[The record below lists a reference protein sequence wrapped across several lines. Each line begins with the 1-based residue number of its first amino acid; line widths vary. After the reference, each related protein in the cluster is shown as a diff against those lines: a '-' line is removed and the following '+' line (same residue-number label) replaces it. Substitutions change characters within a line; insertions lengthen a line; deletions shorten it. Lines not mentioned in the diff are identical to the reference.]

1 MDRVGRSLDVV
12 GVELTNEIPQKRVYL
27 DHAAS
32 TPARPEVVAAML
44 PWLTDHPG
52 NPSGSH
58 AAAREARRAVDDARD
73 HVAVLVGCL
82 PGEVVF
88 TSGGTEADNLAVD
101 GVVRATGGLPVCS
114 AAEHPAVLEPVRD
127 AGGLVVPTDDGGRID
142 LEALSEVLASVD
154 ASSVAEAPETGI
166 ALVSA
171 MVANNETGA
180 VTDIDAVA
188 AVVAEHAPDAVVHT
202 DAVQATAWLDL
213 PAAVHRAG
221 LVSITGH
228 KFGGPKG
235 AGALVVRAGV
245 PLAPVLRGGGQERE
259 RRSGT
264 QNVPAIVGLGEAA
277 RLMVVERDA
286 SCQRVGALRNRL
298 EDGLV
303 EAVGGARRT
312 VPDGT
317 PRTPGVAHL
326 CFDGIESEELLFL
339 LERDGIA
346 ASAASSCASGAQE
359 PSPVL
364 AAMGIDRVTAAG
376 SLRLSLGWAST
387 GADVDHAL
395 AVVPAAVERLRAHAR
410 SLQSR

>member
-1 MDRVGRSLDVV
+1 M

-127 AGGLVVPTDDGGRID
+127 AGGLVVPTDAGGCID

-154 ASSVAEAPETGI
+154 ASPAADAPETGI

-188 AVVAEHAPDAVVHT
+188 AVVAEHAPDTVVHT

-213 PAAVHRAG
+213 PATVHRAG

-286 SCQRVGALRNRL
+286 VCQRVGALRNRL

-303 EAVGGARRT
+303 EAVSGARRT

-395 AVVPAAVERLRAHAR
+395 AVVPAAVERLRAHTR

>member
-1 MDRVGRSLDVV
+1 M
-12 GVELTNEIPQKRVYL
+12 

-32 TPARPEVVAAML
+32 TPVRPEVVAAML
-44 PWLTDHPG
+44 PWLADHPG

-58 AAAREARRAVDDARD
+58 VAAREARRAVDDARD

-114 AAEHPAVLEPVRD
+114 PAEHPAVLAPVVD
-127 AGGLVVPTDDGGRID
+127 VGGLVVPTDAAGRIN
-142 LEALSEVLASVD
+142 LEALGDLLSGPDGERVR
-154 ASSVAEAPETGI
+154 
-166 ALVSA
+166 LVSA
-171 MVANNETGA
+171 MVANNETGV
-180 VTDIDAVA
+180 VTDVDAVA
-188 AVVAEHAPDAVVHT
+188 DVVDRHAPQAVVHS
-202 DAVQATAWLDL
+202 DAVQAAAWLDL
-213 PAAVHRAG
+213 PTAVRRAG

-235 AGALVVRAGV
+235 GGALVVRAGV

-277 RLMVVERDA
+277 RLMAIEREA
-286 SCQRVGALRNRL
+286 LGLRVGVMRDRL
-298 EDGLV
+298 EGGLRAGIDGV
-303 EAVGGARRT
+303 HRT
-312 VPDGT
+312 VPDGV

-339 LERDGIA
+339 LERGGIA
-346 ASAASSCASGAQE
+346 ASAAASCASGAQE

-364 AAMGIDRVTAAG
+364 AAMGIDRATAAG
-376 SLRLSLGWAST
+376 SLRLSLGHAST
-387 GADVDHAL
+387 DDDVDHAL
-395 AVVPAAVERLRAHAR
+395 AVIPAAVERLRGYAR
-410 SLQSR
+410 PLQSG

>member
-1 MDRVGRSLDVV
+1 VDRVGRSLDAV
-12 GVELTNEIPQKRVYL
+12 GVEPTNEILQKRVYL

-44 PWLTDHPG
+44 PWLADHPG

-127 AGGLVVPTDDGGRID
+127 AGGMVVPTDAGGRIG
-142 LEALSEVLASVD
+142 LEALAEVLASVD
-154 ASSVAEAPETGI
+154 ASSAADAPETRI
-166 ALVSA
+166 ALVSVMA
-171 MVANNETGA
+171 ANNETGV
-180 VTDIDAVA
+180 VTDLEAVA
-188 AVVAEHAPDAVVHT
+188 EVMARHAPDAVLHS

-213 PAAVHRAG
+213 PTMVHPAD

-235 AGALVVRAGV
+235 AGALVVRDGV

-264 QNVPAIVGLGEAA
+264 QNVPAIAGLGEAA
-277 RLMVVERDA
+277 RLMVAEREA
-286 SCQRVGALRNRL
+286 MGRRVGALRDRL
-298 EDGLV
+298 ENGLMASVDG
-303 EAVGGARRT
+303 AGATVSGSVVRT
-312 VPDGT
+312 A
-317 PRTPGVAHL
+317 GVAHL

-346 ASAASSCASGAQE
+346 ASAAASCASGAQE
-359 PSPVL
+359 PSHVL

-387 GADVDHAL
+387 DADVDHAL
-395 AVVPAAVERLRAHAR
+395 AVIPPAVERLRAHAR
-410 SLQSR
+410 SLRSG

>member
-1 MDRVGRSLDVV
+1 MNVPLSTG
-12 GVELTNEIPQKRVYL
+12 VYL

-32 TPARPEVVAAML
+32 TPARAEVVAAMV
-44 PWLTDHPG
+44 PWLADHPG

-58 AAAREARRAVDDARD
+58 AAARAARPAVDDARD
-73 HVAVLVGCL
+73 HVAALVGCL
-82 PGEVVF
+82 PAEVVF

-101 GVVRATGGLPVCS
+101 GIVRATGGFPACS
-114 AAEHPAVLEPVRD
+114 AAEHRGVLARVGD
-127 AGGLVVPTDDGGRID
+127 AGGPVVPTDDVGRID
-142 LEALSEVLASVD
+142 LEALGDLLAGPD
-154 ASSVAEAPETGI
+154 GGRI
-166 ALVSA
+166 RLVSA
-171 MVANNETGA
+171 MAANNETGV
-180 VTDIDAVA
+180 VTDVDAVA
-188 AVVAEHAPDAVVHT
+188 DVVDRCAPQAVLHS
-202 DAVQATAWLDL
+202 DAVQAAAWLDL
-213 PAAVHRAG
+213 PTALRRAG

-235 AGALVVRAGV
+235 AGALVVRDGV

-277 RLMVVERDA
+277 RLVADERVSLGRRVAALRDRLEGGLRDA
-286 SCQRVGALRNRL
+286 V
-298 EDGLV
+298 DGV
-303 EAVGGARRT
+303 RRT
-312 VPDGT
+312 VPDGVD
-317 PRTPGVAHL
+317 RTPGVAHL

-376 SLRLSLGWAST
+376 SLRLSLGHCST
-387 GADVDHAL
+387 DADVDHAL
-395 AVVPAAVERLRAHAR
+395 DVIPAAVERLRGYAR

>member
-1 MDRVGRSLDVV
+1 
-12 GVELTNEIPQKRVYL
+12 VELTNEIPQKRVYL

-127 AGGLVVPTDDGGRID
+127 AGGLVVPTDAGGCID

-154 ASSVAEAPETGI
+154 ASPAADAPETGI

-188 AVVAEHAPDAVVHT
+188 AVVAEHAPDTVVHT

-213 PAAVHRAG
+213 PATVHRAG

-286 SCQRVGALRNRL
+286 VCQRVGALRNRL

-303 EAVGGARRT
+303 EAVSGARRT

-395 AVVPAAVERLRAHAR
+395 AVVPAAVERLRAHTR

>member
-1 MDRVGRSLDVV
+1 MNVPLSTG
-12 GVELTNEIPQKRVYL
+12 VYL

-32 TPARPEVVAAML
+32 TPARAEVVAAMV
-44 PWLTDHPG
+44 PWLADHPG

-58 AAAREARRAVDDARD
+58 AAARAARRAVDDARD
-73 HVAVLVGCL
+73 HVAALVGCL
-82 PGEVVF
+82 PAEVVF

-101 GVVRATGGLPVCS
+101 GVVRATGGLPACS
-114 AAEHPAVLEPVRD
+114 AAEHPAVLAPVVD
-127 AGGLVVPTDDGGRID
+127 VGGPVVPTDDAGRID
-142 LEALSEVLASVD
+142 LDALGDLLAGPDGGRVR
-154 ASSVAEAPETGI
+154 
-166 ALVSA
+166 LVSA
-171 MVANNETGA
+171 MAANNETGV
-180 VTDIDAVA
+180 VTDVDAVA
-188 AVVAEHAPDAVVHT
+188 DVVDRCAPQAVLHS
-202 DAVQATAWLDL
+202 DAVQAAAWLDL
-213 PAAVHRAG
+213 PTALRRAG

-228 KFGGPKG
+228 KCGGPKG
-235 AGALVVRAGV
+235 AGALVVRDGV

-277 RLMVVERDA
+277 RLVADERVSLGRRVAALRDRLEGGLRDA
-286 SCQRVGALRNRL
+286 V
-298 EDGLV
+298 DGV
-303 EAVGGARRT
+303 RRT
-312 VPDGT
+312 VPDGVD
-317 PRTPGVAHL
+317 RTPGVAHL

-376 SLRLSLGWAST
+376 SLRLSLGHCST
-387 GADVDHAL
+387 DADVDHAL
-395 AVVPAAVERLRAHAR
+395 DVIPAAVERLRGYAR

>member
-1 MDRVGRSLDVV
+1 VDRVGRSLDVV

-154 ASSVAEAPETGI
+154 ASPAADAPETGI

-188 AVVAEHAPDAVVHT
+188 AVVAEHAPDTVVHT

-213 PAAVHRAG
+213 PATVHRAG

-286 SCQRVGALRNRL
+286 VCQRVGALRNRL

-303 EAVGGARRT
+303 EAVSGARRT

-395 AVVPAAVERLRAHAR
+395 AVVPAAVERLRAHTR

>member
-127 AGGLVVPTDDGGRID
+127 AGGLVVPTDAGGRID

-154 ASSVAEAPETGI
+154 ASPAADAPEMGI

-188 AVVAEHAPDAVVHT
+188 AVVAEHVPDTVVHT

-213 PAAVHRAG
+213 PATVHRAG

-286 SCQRVGALRNRL
+286 VCQRVGALRNRL

-303 EAVGGARRT
+303 EAVSGARRT

-395 AVVPAAVERLRAHAR
+395 AVVPAAVERLRAHTR

>member
-1 MDRVGRSLDVV
+1 MNVPLSTG
-12 GVELTNEIPQKRVYL
+12 VYL

-32 TPARPEVVAAML
+32 TPARAEVVAAMV
-44 PWLTDHPG
+44 PWLADHPG

-58 AAAREARRAVDDARD
+58 AAARAARRAVDDARD
-73 HVAVLVGCL
+73 HVAALVGCL
-82 PGEVVF
+82 PAEVVF

-101 GVVRATGGLPVCS
+101 GVVRATGGLPACS
-114 AAEHPAVLEPVRD
+114 AAEHPAVLAPVVD
-127 AGGLVVPTDDGGRID
+127 VGGPVVPTDDAGRID
-142 LEALSEVLASVD
+142 LDALGDLLAGPDGGRVR
-154 ASSVAEAPETGI
+154 
-166 ALVSA
+166 LVSA
-171 MVANNETGA
+171 MAANNETGV
-180 VTDIDAVA
+180 VTDVDAVA
-188 AVVAEHAPDAVVHT
+188 DVVDRCAPQAVLHS
-202 DAVQATAWLDL
+202 DAVQAAAWLDL
-213 PAAVHRAG
+213 PTALRRAG

-235 AGALVVRAGV
+235 AGALVVRDGV

-277 RLMVVERDA
+277 RLVADERVSLGRRVAALRDRLEGGLRDA
-286 SCQRVGALRNRL
+286 V
-298 EDGLV
+298 DGV
-303 EAVGGARRT
+303 RRT
-312 VPDGT
+312 VPDGVD
-317 PRTPGVAHL
+317 RTPGVAHL

-376 SLRLSLGWAST
+376 SLRLSLGHCST
-387 GADVDHAL
+387 DADVDHAL
-395 AVVPAAVERLRAHAR
+395 DVIPAAVERLRGYAR

>member
-127 AGGLVVPTDDGGRID
+127 AGGLVVPTDAGGCID

-154 ASSVAEAPETGI
+154 ASPAADAPEMGI

-188 AVVAEHAPDAVVHT
+188 AVVAEHAPDTVVHT

-213 PAAVHRAG
+213 PATVHRAG

-286 SCQRVGALRNRL
+286 VCQRVGALRNRL

-303 EAVGGARRT
+303 EAVSGARRT

-395 AVVPAAVERLRAHAR
+395 AVVPAAVERLRAHTR

>member
-1 MDRVGRSLDVV
+1 MDRVGRSLDAV
-12 GVELTNEIPQKRVYL
+12 GVEPTNEILQKRVYL

-44 PWLTDHPG
+44 PWLADHPG

-58 AAAREARRAVDDARD
+58 AAAREARRVVDDARD

-127 AGGLVVPTDDGGRID
+127 AGGMVVPTDAGGRIG
-142 LEALSEVLASVD
+142 LEALAEVLASVD
-154 ASSVAEAPETGI
+154 ASSAADAPETRI
-166 ALVSA
+166 ALVSVMA
-171 MVANNETGA
+171 ANNETGV
-180 VTDIDAVA
+180 VTDLAAVA
-188 AVVAEHAPDAVVHT
+188 EVMARHAPDAVLHS

-213 PAAVHRAG
+213 PTMVHPAD

-235 AGALVVRAGV
+235 AGALVVRDGV

-264 QNVPAIVGLGEAA
+264 QNVPAIAGLGEAA
-277 RLMVVERDA
+277 RLMVAEREA
-286 SCQRVGALRNRL
+286 MGRRVGALRDRL
-298 EDGLV
+298 ENGLMASVDG
-303 EAVGGARRT
+303 AGATVSGSVVRT
-312 VPDGT
+312 A
-317 PRTPGVAHL
+317 GVAHL

-346 ASAASSCASGAQE
+346 ASAAASCASGAQE
-359 PSPVL
+359 PSHVL

-387 GADVDHAL
+387 DADVDHAL
-395 AVVPAAVERLRAHAR
+395 AVIPPAVERLRAHAR
-410 SLQSR
+410 SLRSG

>member
-1 MDRVGRSLDVV
+1 
-12 GVELTNEIPQKRVYL
+12 
-27 DHAAS
+27 
-32 TPARPEVVAAML
+32 ML
-44 PWLTDHPG
+44 PWLTEHPG

-58 AAAREARRAVDDARD
+58 AAARAARRAIDDARD
-73 HVAVLVGCL
+73 HEGLLVGCL
-82 PGEVVF
+82 PGEVDF
-88 TSGGTEADNLAVD
+88 TSGGTEADNMAVD

-127 AGGLVVPTDDGGRID
+127 SGGTVVPTDSAGRID
-142 LEALSEVLASVD
+142 LTVLAEVLTAATD
-154 ASSVAEAPETGI
+154 GPGMNA
-166 ALVSA
+166 ALVSVMA
-171 MVANNETGA
+171 ANNETGV
-180 VTDIDAVA
+180 VTDVAAVA

-202 DAVQATAWLDL
+202 DAVQASAWLDL
-213 PAAVHRAG
+213 PVVVRGAG

-245 PLAPVLRGGGQERE
+245 PLAAVLRGGGQERE

-277 RLMVVERDA
+277 RLMVAERDA
-286 SCQRVGALRNRL
+286 MGHRVGDLRNRL

-303 EAVGGARRT
+303 AAIDGVRRT

-364 AAMGIDRVTAAG
+364 AAMGVDRVTAAG

-387 GADVDHAL
+387 DADVDHAL
-395 AVVPAAVERLRAHAR
+395 AVIPTAVERLRTHAR
-410 SLQSR
+410 SVQSR

>member
-1 MDRVGRSLDVV
+1 
-12 GVELTNEIPQKRVYL
+12 
-27 DHAAS
+27 
-32 TPARPEVVAAML
+32 
-44 PWLTDHPG
+44 
-52 NPSGSH
+52 
-58 AAAREARRAVDDARD
+58 
-73 HVAVLVGCL
+73 
-82 PGEVVF
+82 
-88 TSGGTEADNLAVD
+88 
-101 GVVRATGGLPVCS
+101 
-114 AAEHPAVLEPVRD
+114 
-127 AGGLVVPTDDGGRID
+127 
-142 LEALSEVLASVD
+142 
-154 ASSVAEAPETGI
+154 
-166 ALVSA
+166 
-171 MVANNETGA
+171 
-180 VTDIDAVA
+180 
-188 AVVAEHAPDAVVHT
+188 VVAEHAPDAVVHT

-213 PAAVHRAG
+213 PTAVHRAG

-286 SCQRVGALRNRL
+286 MGRSIGALRNRL
-298 EDGLV
+298 ENGLV
-303 EAVGGARRT
+303 ETIDGARRT

-317 PRTPGVAHL
+317 TRTPGVAHL

-339 LERDGIA
+339 LEREGIA

-376 SLRLSLGWAST
+376 SLRLSLGWNST

-410 SLQSR
+410 SVQPG